1 MEVKPINCGITFELI
16 HGEYPVKKINARRR
30 ISDGEM
36 GLTAKTGFHCPAN
49 GFWRPADRAAD
60 PVFVFEG
67 SIMPATGGGSTVW
80 YLEDA
85 VAGPPTHPL
94 PAG

>member
-1 MEVKPINCGITFELI
+1 M
-16 HGEYPVKKINARRR
+16 KKINTMRR
-30 ISDGEM
+30 ISDGKM
-36 GLTAKTGFHCPAN
+36 GLMAKTGFHCPAN
-49 GFWRPADRAAD
+49 GFWRPADRSKE

-85 VAGPPTHPL
+85 IVGPPAYLHPRQ
-94 PAG
+94 

>member
-1 MEVKPINCGITFELI
+1 M
-16 HGEYPVKKINARRR
+16 KKINTLRRN
-30 ISDGEM
+30 SGKDL
-36 GLTAKTGFHCPAN
+36 GLMAKTGFHCPAN
-49 GFWRPADRAAD
+49 GFWRPEDRSIA

-67 SIMPATGGGSTVW
+67 SIMPASTGGSTVW

-85 VAGPPTHPL
+85 VFGPPEYPL